1 MNEFQGPIKDDGEA
15 GGVQREKDIVDTPL
29 KLVREVTLG
38 RERHD
43 DKEPVKESFGES
55 SVMREPAC
63 CVRLW
68 CRGA

>member
-1 MNEFQGPIKDDGEA
+1 M
-15 GGVQREKDIVDTPL
+15 QREKDIVDTPL

-38 RERHD
+38 RDPHD
-43 DKEPVKESFGES
+43 DKEPVKESIGES
-55 SVMREPAC
+55 SARREPTW